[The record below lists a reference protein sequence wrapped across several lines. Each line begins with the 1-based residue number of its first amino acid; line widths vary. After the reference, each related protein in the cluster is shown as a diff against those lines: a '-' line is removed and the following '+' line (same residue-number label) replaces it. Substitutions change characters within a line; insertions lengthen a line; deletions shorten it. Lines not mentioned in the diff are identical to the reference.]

1 MSFLVPILA
10 TVITSVADLRDAVWS
25 NVHTGAE
32 FAVTCTVT
40 ATFQPTRSC
49 TVKDGSGYCYLRAT
63 NLVIPKVGCVIYAK
77 GRIGIDKYNWQ
88 RAFVEDIKAI
98 GVERPPQ
105 PIAITAQQLNDE
117 SFDNRS
123 VTMSGI
129 VTDVIRDEIDPAW
142 RFLVLR
148 SESGPFLAAVG
159 FDTNLEN
166 LVGAKISAHGIANVL
181 PDGGQRKFK
190 TPQLTISDIDGIAVD
205 VPAPPNPFSAPCIP
219 TDANGIEN
227 LKYKSAALISQMGY
241 RKAIG
246 DVIAVFAAGRKLLV
260 RTRHGHLVGVELLEP
275 GGVVCG
281 EHVTVAGFPETDL
294 FILKLVRAKFRSIDA
309 PTHISPPPH
318 THTVATLPCNFD
330 MDEVLRNR
338 LGALVKVSGIVIAA
352 DSRGMGNPGILVVS
366 CGRNLVPVDAS
377 ALLRDTNALPAI
389 GSTVEITG
397 VCVFNSTNWT
407 PRSIFPRIGGFTL
420 VPRTML
426 DITVTVNP
434 PWWTPKRLFAAIAIL
449 LLILLLVMLWNHVL
463 RRLIEQR
470 GRQLFNMEI
479 EKVESDLRVDER
491 TRLAAE
497 LHDSIAQ
504 TLTGVAF
511 QIDAAGKT
519 LHEDLSATA
528 GFLDV
533 AKRTLLS
540 CREELRRCLWDLRNY
555 ALEEPDIQEAI
566 KKTIKPH
573 IGDAVACVRFHTR
586 RSQLSDTTVHNILS
600 VIRELCV
607 NAIRHGHA
615 RHIRIAGDDRDVPL
629 RFSVWDDGDGFIPAE
644 RPDPSQGHFGLQG
657 VKERIQKLHGIVRI
671 ESEPGKGTK
680 VTVEIEKK

>member
-10 TVITSVADLRDAVWS
+10 TVITNVADLRDAVWS

-40 ATFQPTRSC
+40 ATFLPTSSC
-49 TVKDGSGYCYLRAT
+49 TVKDRTGYCYLRAT
-63 NLVIPKVGCVIYAK
+63 NLVIPKVGCVIHAK

-88 RAFVEDIKAI
+88 RAFVEDIKTI
-98 GVERPPQ
+98 GVGRPPQ

-117 SFDNRS
+117 SFDNQS
-123 VTMSGI
+123 VTMTGI

-159 FDTNLEN
+159 FNTNLEN

-190 TPQLTISDIDGIAVD
+190 TPQLTISDIDGISVD
-205 VPAPPNPFSAPCIP
+205 VPAPLDPFSAPCIP

-241 RKAIG
+241 RKASG
-246 DVIAVFAAGRKLLV
+246 EVIATFDAGRKLLV
-260 RTRHGHLVGVELLEP
+260 KTQHGHLVGVELLEM
-275 GGVVCG
+275 GRVTCG
-281 EHVTVAGFPETDL
+281 EQVTVAGFPETDL
-294 FILKLVRAKFRSIDA
+294 FILKLVRAKFKSIA
-309 PTHISPPPH
+309 ATTHIMDTPV
-318 THTVATLPCNFD
+318 TTLPCNFD
-330 MDEVLRNR
+330 MDEVLRDR

-352 DSRGMGNPGILVVS
+352 DSNGVSNPVILVVS

-420 VPRTML
+420 VPRTL
-426 DITVTVNP
+426 VDIMVTAHP
-434 PWWTPKRLFAAIAIL
+434 PWWTPEKLLAAIAIL

-511 QIDAAGKT
+511 QIDAAEKT
-519 LHEDLSATA
+519 LKEDLSATA
-528 GFLDV
+528 KFLDV

-573 IGDAVACVRFHTR
+573 TGDAVACVRFNTR

-615 RHIRIAGDDRDVPL
+615 RHIRIAGDDRDGPL
-629 RFSVWDDGDGFIPAE
+629 RFSVWDDGDGFIPTE
-644 RPDPSQGHFGLQG
+644 RPGPSQGHFGLQG
-657 VKERIQKLHGIVRI
+657 VKERIQKLHGIIHI